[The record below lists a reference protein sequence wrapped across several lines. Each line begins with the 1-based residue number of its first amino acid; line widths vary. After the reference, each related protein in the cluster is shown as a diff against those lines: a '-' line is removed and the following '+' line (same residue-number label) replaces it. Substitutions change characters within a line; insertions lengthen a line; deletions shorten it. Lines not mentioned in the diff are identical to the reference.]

1 MIRIKNIQKQ
11 DYFVSLLN
19 SVHQC
24 DLCPRMCG
32 RRKVLSSV
40 NGNLNAKIVFIAEA
54 PGRLGA
60 ECTGIP
66 LYGDK
71 SGDNFELLL
80 SNIGWLR
87 SDIFITNAI
96 LCNPQ
101 NEEGNNAPPEKEE
114 IINCNYYL
122 KMTLELIN
130 PDVVVTIGA
139 KALDALNLI
148 APHTFTLKK
157 DVATVKDWNGRK
169 LFPLYH
175 TGPRALVH
183 RSQIQQRADF
193 IALSHIVDPKSGLK
207 NRNSVSS
214 RAVPPSHQI
223 TPILIDMVAIIL
235 DYLKEISF
243 FKLTKLLY
251 LIDYNYFEQFGQSIS
266 GCIYLRMQEGPWIP
280 YLKDISKVYDGSLFD
295 THFISRKPYILL
307 HVDNYKSQTLND
319 DKIIFIRTICEK
331 YKNHDD
337 ASIKTA
343 AYYTK
348 PMKYILRQEKKGRKM
363 TKIPVLYGNK
373 TVIDMDIQPTDST
386 TLKSNQ

>member
-1 MIRIKNIQKQ
+1 MISISHEQKQ
-11 DYFVSLLN
+11 DYFDSLLD

-32 RRKVLSSV
+32 RRKVLSLV
-40 NGNLNAKIVFIAEA
+40 NGNLNAKILFIAEA

-66 LYGDK
+66 LYGDR

-80 SNIGWLR
+80 SNIGWRR

-101 NEEGNNAPPEKEE
+101 NGEGNNAPPEKEE

-148 APHTFTLKK
+148 SPHTFTLKK
-157 DVATVKDWNGRK
+157 DVATAQDWNGRK

-183 RSQIQQRADF
+183 RSQIQQRTDF
-193 IALSHIVDPKSGLK
+193 IALSHIVDPKIGLK
-207 NRNSVSS
+207 MRKPASNH
-214 RAVPPSHQI
+214 AVPPSRQI
-223 TPILIDMVAIIL
+223 TPILIDMVAVVL
-235 DYLKEISF
+235 DYLKELSF

-251 LIDYNYFEQFGQSIS
+251 LIDYNHLEQFGQSMS

-280 YLKDISKVYDGSLFD
+280 YLKDISKVYDGLLFN
-295 THFISRKPYILL
+295 TYFVGRKPYVLL
-307 HVDNYKSQTLND
+307 RVDNYKSQTLND
-319 DKIIFIRTICEK
+319 DKAIFIRRICEK

-343 AYYTK
+343 AYCTK

-363 TKIPVLYGNK
+363 TKVPVLYENK
-373 TVIDMDIQPTDST
+373 TVIDMDIQPTGST
-386 TLKSNQ
+386 TPKSNL